1 MAVYVISTR
10 IANKSRG
17 SENKKQNKYKKK
29 ELIIDFFIS
38 IEYAVNSYYDRDT
51 MK

>member
-17 SENKKQNKYKKK
+17 SENKKQNKYIKKRT
-29 ELIIDFFIS
+29 
-38 IEYAVNSYYDRDT
+38 YN
-51 MK
+51 